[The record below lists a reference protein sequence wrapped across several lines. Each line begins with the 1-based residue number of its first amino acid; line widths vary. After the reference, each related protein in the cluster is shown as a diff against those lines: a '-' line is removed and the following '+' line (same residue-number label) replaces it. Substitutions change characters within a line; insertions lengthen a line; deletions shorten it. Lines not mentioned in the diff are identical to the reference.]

1 MTLLQI
7 AMMITLI
14 LLALAIAGCMYRV
27 LKGPSMTDRITALD
41 TIGVNLIAMI
51 AVLSMIQDT
60 QAYLEVM
67 LLVAILAF
75 IGTVAFAKYIE
86 RGVVIEHE
94 YESADDGDD
103 TDRRGA
109 ADRDSDRSGSDS

>member
-1 MTLLQI
+1 MPLLQT
-7 AMMITLI
+7 ALLITLI
-14 LLALAIAGCMYRV
+14 LLSLAIAGCMYRV

-51 AVLSMIQDT
+51 AVLSMMLDT

-67 LLVAILAF
+67 LLVGILAF

-94 YESADDGDD
+94 YED
-103 TDRRGA
+103 TDEQP
-109 ADRDSDRSGSDS
+109 DSDDR

>member
-1 MTLLQI
+1 MTLLQM
-7 AMMITLI
+7 AMSITLI
-14 LLALAIAGCMYRV
+14 LLAIAIAGCMYRV
-27 LKGPSMTDRITALD
+27 LKGPSMTDRITGLD

-51 AVLSMIQDT
+51 AVLSMMLDT

-86 RGVVIEHE
+86 RGVVIEHD
-94 YESADDGDD
+94 YENDDDGDD
-103 TDRRGA
+103 PDDR
-109 ADRDSDRSGSDS
+109 

>member
-1 MTLLQI
+1 MSILHMAMT
-7 AMMITLI
+7 ITLV
-14 LLALAIAGCMYRV
+14 LLSLAIAACMYRV

-51 AVLSMIQDT
+51 AVLSMMLDT
-60 QAYLEVM
+60 QAFLEVM

-94 YESADDGDD
+94 YESGDDGDD
-103 TDRRGA
+103 GERTD
-109 ADRDSDRSGSDS
+109 DR